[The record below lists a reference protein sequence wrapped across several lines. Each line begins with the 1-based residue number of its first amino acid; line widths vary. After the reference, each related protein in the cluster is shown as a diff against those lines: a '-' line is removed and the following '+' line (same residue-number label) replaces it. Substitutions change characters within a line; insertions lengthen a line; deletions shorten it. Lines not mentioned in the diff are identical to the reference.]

1 MGILISM
8 KIKLFMIA
16 LAYSVLFI
24 PTAEAANLQGSGS
37 SFAANFIDKC
47 RVAYANTG
55 NTINYTPNGSS
66 SGKSQFAQGLTNF
79 AISDVPYGSSE
90 IKPKA
95 DFVYI
100 PIVAGPIAISYK
112 IDGYKGNLK
121 LSKDNLAKIFAGK
134 ITMWND
140 PLLKKDNPTKLPAKK
155 ITVIYRAD
163 GSGTSEVFT
172 TYLNTVAKDVWT
184 KPGNKTFS
192 TAYPGNI
199 NERLGAFI
207 SAAGSQG
214 VSLLQSKT
222 DGSIAYNEVSYTKAF
237 RVAYVENGAGVFV
250 KPTVNAASKFLSDF
264 TVNPNGTINPN
275 YNNTTKMAYNIS
287 TFSYGIAPV
296 GSKDVAKFFT
306 FAVTKCKAEEFG
318 YSSISGNALKLAKEQ
333 ISKIK

>member
-1 MGILISM
+1 M
-8 KIKLFMIA
+8 KTKFITLA
-16 LAYSVLFI
+16 LVASVIFI

-66 SGKSQFAQGLTNF
+66 SGKSQFAQGITNF

-90 IKPKA
+90 IKPKV
-95 DFVYI
+95 DFVYV

-121 LSKDNLAKIFAGK
+121 LSKDNLANIFAGK

-184 KPGNKTFS
+184 KAGNKTFS

-199 NERLGAFI
+199 NERLGSFI
-207 SAAGSQG
+207 SAAGSHG

-222 DGSIAYNEVSYTKAF
+222 DGSITYNEVSYTTAF
-237 RVAYVENGAGVFV
+237 KVASVQNGAGNFV
-250 KPTVNAASKFLSDF
+250 KPTLNAASHFLSEF
-264 TVNPNGTINPN
+264 TINPNGTITPN
-275 YNNTTKMAYNIS
+275 YNNPSKMSYNIS

-306 FAVTKCKAEEFG
+306 FALTKCKATESG
-318 YSSISGNALKLAKEQ
+318 YSPISGNALKLAKSQ
-333 ISKIK
+333 IAKIG